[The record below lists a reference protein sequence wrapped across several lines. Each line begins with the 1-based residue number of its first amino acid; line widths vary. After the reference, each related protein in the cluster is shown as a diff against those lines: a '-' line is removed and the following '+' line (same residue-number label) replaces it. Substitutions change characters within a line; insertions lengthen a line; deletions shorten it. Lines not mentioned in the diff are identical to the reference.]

1 MKKKSAKTSSS
12 DQIQDVFIREVRVNY
27 VPTTVEPFDIR
38 SPEHVATFFR
48 AVAVDNSREQFMA
61 MYLDSSHSVACYS
74 LISIGSANHAVV
86 NAREVFQRAVLVG
99 ATAMVVAHNHPSN
112 RLEPSEEDIA
122 VTKRLQEAGE
132 ILGVRLLDHV
142 IVGDVA
148 YHSIRTS
155 HSNLFR

>member
-1 MKKKSAKTSSS
+1 MKKKSTKASSS
-12 DQIQDVFIREVRVNY
+12 DQIKDVFIREVRVNY
-27 VPTTVEPFDIR
+27 VPTIVQPFDIR

-61 MYLDSSHSVACYS
+61 MYLDSSHIVACYS

-86 NAREVFQRAVLVG
+86 NSREVFQRAVLLG
-99 ATAMVVAHNHPSN
+99 ATAMAMAHNHPSN

-132 ILGVRLLDHV
+132 ILGIKLQNHV
-142 IVGDVA
+142 IVGNMSF
-148 YHSIRTS
+148 HSIRTS